1 MELRHLRYF
10 VAVAGELHFRRA
22 AERLHVAQPAVSE
35 QVRKLEDELGV
46 RLLDR
51 THRNVALTDAGAAL
65 LPEAHRVLRQADGRL
80 PRGGARAMTTVAPH
94 PPQRLATGGAS
105 SPRTAFV
112 LSGGASLGALQVGM
126 LEALYERGI
135 TPDFLVGTSVG
146 ALNAAFVASR
156 PQSPQTARGLGRVWR
171 SLKREDVF
179 PVSMS
184 GLVGGVCGRRD
195 HLVPD
200 RELRRLIRRH
210 IEFGDL
216 ADAAIPLHL
225 VAFDLLEGREVRLS
239 TGSAVDAIAA
249 SASIPGIFPPV
260 AIGEQR
266 LIDGGV
272 VNNTP
277 ISHAVELGA
286 ERIYVLPT
294 QEPHSRPARV
304 PTGALD
310 AAIQG
315 LHLLV
320 GCRLGA
326 DIARYSTE
334 AELILLPAPNVGC
347 VQPTSFEHSHRLIND
362 ARAATRTA
370 LQRSPRRAH
379 LRLVS

>member
-1 MELRHLRYF
+1 M
-10 VAVAGELHFRRA
+10 
-22 AERLHVAQPAVSE
+22 
-35 QVRKLEDELGV
+35 
-46 RLLDR
+46 
-51 THRNVALTDAGAAL
+51 TTAAL
-65 LPEAHRVLRQADGRL
+65 RR
-80 PRGGARAMTTVAPH
+80 
-94 PPQRLATGGAS
+94 PPRLATGGAS

-112 LSGGASLGALQVGM
+112 LSGGASLGALQAGM

-156 PQSPQTARGLGRVWR
+156 LQSPQTATELGRVWR
-171 SLKREDVF
+171 DLQRQDVF
-179 PVSMS
+179 PLSMS
-184 GLVGGVCGRRD
+184 ALVGGVCGRRD

-200 RELRRLIRRH
+200 RELRRLIRRY
-210 IEFGDL
+210 IQFEDL

-225 VAFDLLEGREVRLS
+225 VAFDLIEGRELLLS
-239 TGSAVDAIAA
+239 EGPAVEAIAA

-260 AIGEQR
+260 TIGERR

-277 ISHAVELGA
+277 ISHAVALGA
-286 ERIYVLPT
+286 ERIYILPT

-320 GCRLGA
+320 GCRVAA
-326 DIARYSTE
+326 DLARYSAE
-334 AELILLPAPNVGC
+334 AELIMLPAPNAGS
-347 VQPTSFEHSHRLIND
+347 VQPTSFEHSHRLITE
-362 ARAATRTA
+362 ARAAARSA
-370 LQRSPRRAH
+370 LERSARGAH

>member
-1 MELRHLRYF
+1 MT
-10 VAVAGELHFRRA
+10 A
-22 AERLHVAQPAVSE
+22 
-35 QVRKLEDELGV
+35 
-46 RLLDR
+46 
-51 THRNVALTDAGAAL
+51 AAL
-65 LPEAHRVLRQADGRL
+65 
-80 PRGGARAMTTVAPH
+80 H

-105 SPRTAFV
+105 NPRTAFV

-126 LEALYERGI
+126 LEALYELGI
-135 TPDFLVGTSVG
+135 RPDFLVGTSVG

-156 PQSPQTARGLGRVWR
+156 PQSPQTARELARVWR
-171 SLKREDVF
+171 NLQREDVF

-184 GLVGGVCGRRD
+184 ALVGGVCGRRD

-200 RELRRLIRRH
+200 RELRRLIRRY
-210 IEFGDL
+210 IQFEDL

-225 VAFDLLEGREVRLS
+225 VAFDLVEGRELLLS
-239 TGSAVDAIAA
+239 EGPAVDAIAA
-249 SASIPGIFPPV
+249 SASIPGILPPV
-260 AIGEQR
+260 AIGEHR

-277 ISHAVELGA
+277 ISQAFELGA

-294 QEPHSRPARV
+294 QEPHGRPARA

-320 GCRLGA
+320 GCRLEV
-326 DIARYSTE
+326 DVARYSSE
-334 AELILLPAPNVGC
+334 VELILLPAPNAGC
-347 VQPTSFEHSHRLIND
+347 VQPTSFEHSPRLIAE
-362 ARAATRTA
+362 AREAARTA
-370 LQRSPRRAH
+370 LQQSPRRAH

>member
-1 MELRHLRYF
+1 MNTI
-10 VAVAGELHFRRA
+10 ARRA
-22 AERLHVAQPAVSE
+22 ALHRPN
-35 QVRKLEDELGV
+35 
-46 RLLDR
+46 
-51 THRNVALTDAGAAL
+51 T
-65 LPEAHRVLRQADGRL
+65 
-80 PRGGARAMTTVAPH
+80 
-94 PPQRLATGGAS
+94 GAS
-105 SPRTAFV
+105 RPRTAFV

-135 TPDFLVGTSVG
+135 APDFLVGTSVG

-156 PQSPQTARGLGRVWR
+156 PQSPQTARELGRVWR
-171 SLKREDVF
+171 SLQREDVF

-184 GLVGGVCGRRD
+184 ALVGGVCGRRD

-200 RELRRLIRRH
+200 RELRRLIRKH

-216 ADAAIPLHL
+216 ADAAIPVHL
-225 VAFDLLEGREVRLS
+225 VAFDLLEGRELLLS
-239 TGSAVDAIAA
+239 EGPAVEAIAA
-249 SASIPGIFPPV
+249 SASIPGVFPPV
-260 AIGEQR
+260 AIGEHR

-277 ISHAVELGA
+277 ISQAFELGA

-320 GCRLGA
+320 SCRLEV
-326 DIARYSTE
+326 DVARYSSE
-334 AELILLPAPNVGC
+334 VELILLPAPNAGC
-347 VQPTSFEHSHRLIND
+347 VQPTSFEHSPRLIAD
-362 ARAATRTA
+362 ARSATRTA
-370 LQRSPRRAH
+370 LERSPRRTH

>member
-1 MELRHLRYF
+1 MA
-10 VAVAGELHFRRA
+10 AVAL
-22 AERLHVAQPAVSE
+22 
-35 QVRKLEDELGV
+35 
-46 RLLDR
+46 
-51 THRNVALTDAGAAL
+51 
-65 LPEAHRVLRQADGRL
+65 
-80 PRGGARAMTTVAPH
+80 H
-94 PPQRLATGGAS
+94 PPQKLVGGAP

-135 TPDFLVGTSVG
+135 RPDLLVGTSVG

-156 PQSPQTARGLGRVWR
+156 PQSPQTARELGRVWR
-171 SLKREDVF
+171 GLHREDVF

-184 GLVGGVCGRRD
+184 ALVGGVCGRRD

-216 ADAAIPLHL
+216 ADAAIPVHL

-239 TGSAVDAIAA
+239 SGSASDAIAA

-260 AIGEQR
+260 AVGDQR

-286 ERIYVLPT
+286 ERIYILPT
-294 QEPHSRPARV
+294 QEPNGRSTRV
-304 PTGALD
+304 PAGALD

-315 LHLLV
+315 LHLLS

-334 AELILLPAPNVGC
+334 AELILLPAPNAGC
-347 VQPTSFEHSHRLIND
+347 VQPTSFEHSQRLIAD
-362 ARAATRTA
+362 ARAATLTA
-370 LQRSPRRAH
+370 LQRSARRTH
-379 LRLVS
+379 LRVVS

>member
-1 MELRHLRYF
+1 MTTAAPIRPH
-10 VAVAGELHFRRA
+10 RRA
-22 AERLHVAQPAVSE
+22 
-35 QVRKLEDELGV
+35 
-46 RLLDR
+46 
-51 THRNVALTDAGAAL
+51 T
-65 LPEAHRVLRQADGRL
+65 GR
-80 PRGGARAMTTVAPH
+80 
-94 PPQRLATGGAS
+94 AS

-126 LEALYERGI
+126 LEALYEQGI

-156 PQSPQTARGLGRVWR
+156 PQSPQTATELGRVWR
-171 SLKREDVF
+171 ELQRQDVF
-179 PVSMS
+179 PLSMS
-184 GLVGGVCGRRD
+184 ALVGGVCGRRD

-200 RELRRLIRRH
+200 RELRRLIRRY
-210 IEFGDL
+210 IQFDDL
-216 ADAAIPLHL
+216 ADATIPLHL
-225 VAFDLLEGREVRLS
+225 VAFDLIEGRELLLS
-239 TGSAVDAIAA
+239 EGPAVDAIAA

-294 QEPHSRPARV
+294 QEPHSRPVRV
-304 PTGALD
+304 PTCALD

-320 GCRLGA
+320 CCRLEA
-326 DIARYSTE
+326 DVARYSAE
-334 AELILLPAPNVGC
+334 AELIVLPAPNARC
-347 VQPTSFEHSHRLIND
+347 VQPTRFDHSHRLITD
-362 ARAATRTA
+362 ARASARSA
-370 LQRSPRRAH
+370 LQRSTHGAY